1 MSSLF
6 VPCPFAAR
14 CGEVYR
20 HWETLPVPPAA
31 LGPQRQLQQ
40 RQNVSVFK
48 HVRFHIVSVQRIS
61 VSDFHINS
69 VRSYS
74 GLNKRRVGAAWA
86 SGSHLMRMFTCIT
99 WCRCVVNDVMS
110 VTDRRVLWCVTWLRN
125 ERKTVKQWLCRISS
139 SEQSCVSSSRVQQ
152 MHAFSWIRN
161 HLEEHADTSLPKQEV
176 FDEYKWVYE
185 LTSQDITAIFQ
196 ETSRIR
202 NTGMYG
208 FATYCQRN
216 CKKYYYLVTKR

>member
-99 WCRCVVNDVMS
+99 WCRCVSDDVMS

-125 ERKTVKQWLCRISS
+125 GRKTVIMSYLQQRAELRVFEPRAADARVQLD
-139 SEQSCVSSSRVQQ
+139 SESPGGARRHLASQTGSLRWVQVSSRAYESRR
-152 MHAFSWIRN
+152 HG
-161 HLEEHADTSLPKQEV
+161 
-176 FDEYKWVYE
+176 
-185 LTSQDITAIFQ
+185 DI
-196 ETSRIR
+196 SRR
-202 NTGMYG
+202 
-208 FATYCQRN
+208 F
-216 CKKYYYLVTKR
+216 